1 MTKSKFSSLIIAD
14 FNGTTKNKRT
24 LNTGKN
30 NILEKG
36 LMVSFEDDTK
46 LGNWSDSRL
55 KWIFSVIRD
64 KVKI

>member
-1 MTKSKFSSLIIAD
+1 MSKSKFSTLFIAD

-55 KWIFSVIRD
+55 K
-64 KVKI
+64 